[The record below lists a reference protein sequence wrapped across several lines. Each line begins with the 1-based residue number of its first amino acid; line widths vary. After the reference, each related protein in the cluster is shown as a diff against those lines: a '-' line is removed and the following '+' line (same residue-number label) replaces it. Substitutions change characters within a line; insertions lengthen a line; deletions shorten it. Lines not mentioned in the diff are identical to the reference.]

1 VKLTHALR
9 LNPTPAAPEIVAF
22 SGAGGKSAALFRLAG
37 EIVAAA
43 QRVVTTTTTRIAAG
57 QIAQAPVHLLVRG
70 GQIDWSALARALDSH
85 SHCLLLSDD
94 QPPKAA
100 GIDPRLVDELARSAP
115 TLDLAAVLVEAD
127 GSARRPVK
135 APASHEPVIP
145 DATTL
150 LVPVL
155 GLDAIGLPLAEAHI
169 HRAELL
175 RGLLGIA
182 DPTIRFTPA
191 MAARLLLDPAGGQK
205 GRTAAARILTLLNKA
220 DSPTRVFVG
229 RLIAHRLAVSGQPSL
244 LSAVG
249 APGVEPVQE
258 RWGPTV
264 AVVLAAGAA
273 SRMGAPKQLLEIDG
287 EALVVRAARLAL
299 ASGASEA
306 LVITGAYGE
315 RVAAALAALQAEAGP
330 RLRLVHNPAWE
341 SGQASSIHA
350 GVGSLADGCQ
360 AALFFPVDQPNL
372 PVALLRRM
380 WQPWRVGRER
390 VATGVDG
397 AVRGAPAI
405 FDRRYFSEM
414 LTLRGD
420 QGARPLLRTNASEIA
435 TIATD
440 AVALADVDT
449 PEDWEA
455 LVPASIVTTP
465 EE

>member
-1 VKLTHALR
+1 MFLTHALR
-9 LNPTPAAPEIVAF
+9 LSPTPAALEVVAF
-22 SGAGGKSAALFRLAG
+22 TGAGGKSAALFRLAG
-37 EIVAAA
+37 EIVAAG
-43 QRVVTTTTTRIAAG
+43 QRVVTTTTTRIAAE
-57 QIAQAPVHLLVRG
+57 QIAQAPVHLLIRD
-70 GQIDWSALARALDSH
+70 GQIDWSALEQALNSH
-85 SHCLLLSDD
+85 GHCLLLSDD
-94 QPPKAA
+94 QPPKAT
-100 GIDPRLVDELARSAP
+100 GVDPRLVDELARHAEQ
-115 TLDLAAVLVEAD
+115 LNLAAILVEAD

-135 APASHEPVIP
+135 APAAHEPVIP

-155 GLDAIGLPLAEAHI
+155 GLDAIGLPLGEPHI
-169 HRAELL
+169 HRPELL

-182 DPTIRFTPA
+182 DPATAAPAARFTPE
-191 MAARLLLDPAGGQK
+191 MAARLLLHPAGGQK
-205 GRTAAARILTLLNKA
+205 GCPPATRILPLLNKA
-220 DSPTRVFVG
+220 DSPTRLLAG

-249 APGVEPVQE
+249 APEMGSVQE
-258 RWGPTV
+258 RWGPTA
-264 AVVLAAGAA
+264 AVVLAAGGA
-273 SRMGAPKQLLEIDG
+273 SRMGSPKQLLEIDG
-287 EALVVRAARLAL
+287 EALVERAARLAL

-315 RVAAALAALQAEAGP
+315 QVQAALAAVQAEAGP

-350 GVGSLADGCQ
+350 AVGALADGCQ

-372 PVALLRRM
+372 PVALLRRL
-380 WQPWRVGRER
+380 WQPWRAGSDR

-414 LTLRGD
+414 LALRGD
-420 QGARPLLRTNASEIA
+420 QGARPLLRIAASEVA

-449 PEDWEA
+449 PDDWET
-455 LVPASIVTTP
+455 LVRAK
-465 EE
+465 